1 MTHVIRYSLYI
12 HYSHLSLK
20 NMK

>member
-1 MTHVIRYSLYI
+1 MTQVIRYSLYI